1 MNFSKKLIHK
11 ETVDYCMIGIILS
24 FSNNF
29 NGNVFVIG
37 WNQIDF
43 IPSPLFGHDECY
55 LVGILE
61 EW

>member
-1 MNFSKKLIHK
+1 
-11 ETVDYCMIGIILS
+11 MIGIILS